1 MCCRKL
7 IPLIL
12 ITTLITFV
20 TACSE
25 TISNTSKV
33 ATIVPTKP
41 ATVDIELPTMIPVQS
56 TPTATLESTSTSIAQ
71 QISTPTENST
81 ATSTSTPFP
90 SPTLTP
96 DPTSTPTA
104 VPAATPT
111 RVPTATST
119 PVPTATPI
127 SVTPPSVPPPF
138 TGTVWIPGTSDILNT
153 YDPSFF
159 RSLKKITDA
168 PREMFDRRTGS
179 FDTVNPFLFEAYFA
193 DGLKIEVQVNSE
205 FETPDSAEAAAL
217 IYLYAVGQLP
227 TELRQEVDTIWL
239 HKGDEDFGGGNNNLL
254 IHHERGLTYI
264 DQEVLEEV
272 FLHEASHTSLDPH
285 HYGEEWEKARSA
297 DANNYIS
304 LYAKDNPDRED
315 IAETF
320 PMYYALRYKAS
331 RVSTDLLRTI
341 QNTVPNRIKYFDHF
355 FPKWNLRHSHE
366 IPANN

>member
-25 TISNTSKV
+25 TISNTSEV

-41 ATVDIELPTMIPVQS
+41 ATVNIELPTMIPVQPTS
-56 TPTATLESTSTSIAQ
+56 TATLESTSTTITQ
-71 QISTPTENST
+71 QIPTTTEKLT
-81 ATSTSTPFP
+81 VTSTSTPFP

-111 RVPTATST
+111 

-127 SVTPPSVPPPF
+127 SVTPASVPPPF

-153 YDPSFF
+153 YDPTFF

-179 FDTVNPFLFEAYFA
+179 FDTVNPFLFEADFA

-254 IHHERGLTYI
+254 IHHERGLAYI
-264 DQEVLEEV
+264 DQDVLEEV

-285 HYGEEWEKARSA
+285 HYGEEWEKARSD

-331 RVSTDLLRTI
+331 RVSTDILRTI
-341 QNTVPNRIKYFDHF
+341 QNTVPNRINYFDQF
-355 FPKWNLRHSHE
+355 FSE
-366 IPANN
+366 MEPAPFARDPAKN

>member
-7 IPLIL
+7 IPLIF

-25 TISNTSKV
+25 TMSNTSKV
-33 ATIVPTKP
+33 ATIVPTTP
-41 ATVDIELPTMIPVQS
+41 ATVAMELPTMIPVQP
-56 TPTATLESTSTSIAQ
+56 TPTATLEPTSTSIAQ
-71 QISTPTENST
+71 PISTPTEKPT
-81 ATSTSTPFP
+81 ATSTSTPLP
-90 SPTLTP
+90 SPTAVTP
-96 DPTSTPTA
+96 YPTATPTA
-104 VPAATPT
+104 
-111 RVPTATST
+111 
-119 PVPTATPI
+119 VPTATPI

-153 YDPSFF
+153 YDPTFF

-168 PREMFDRRTGS
+168 PREMFDRRTGT
-179 FDTVNPFLFEAYFA
+179 FDTLNPFLFEADFA

-264 DQEVLEEV
+264 DQKVLEEV

-285 HYGEEWEKARSA
+285 HYGEEWKKARSA

-304 LYAKDNPDRED
+304 IYAKDNPDRED

-331 RVSTDLLRTI
+331 RVSIDLLRTI
-341 QNTVPNRIKYFDHF
+341 QNTVPNRINYFDQF
-355 FPKWNLRHSHE
+355 FSE
-366 IPANN
+366 MEPAPYARDTSK

>member
-1 MCCRKL
+1 
-7 IPLIL
+7 
-12 ITTLITFV
+12 
-20 TACSE
+20 
-25 TISNTSKV
+25 
-33 ATIVPTKP
+33 
-41 ATVDIELPTMIPVQS
+41 
-56 TPTATLESTSTSIAQ
+56 
-71 QISTPTENST
+71 
-81 ATSTSTPFP
+81 
-90 SPTLTP
+90 
-96 DPTSTPTA
+96 
-104 VPAATPT
+104 
-111 RVPTATST
+111 
-119 PVPTATPI
+119 
-127 SVTPPSVPPPF
+127 
-138 TGTVWIPGTSDILNT
+138 
-153 YDPSFF
+153 
-159 RSLKKITDA
+159 
-168 PREMFDRRTGS
+168 MFDRRTGS

>member
-7 IPLIL
+7 IPLIF

-25 TISNTSKV
+25 TMSNTTEV
-33 ATIVPTKP
+33 ATIVPTTP
-41 ATVDIELPTMIPVQS
+41 ATVAMELPTMILVQP
-56 TPTATLESTSTSIAQ
+56 TPTARLEPTSTSIAQ
-71 QISTPTENST
+71 PISTPTETPT
-81 ATSTSTPFP
+81 ATSTSTPLP
-90 SPTLTP
+90 SPTAVTP
-96 DPTSTPTA
+96 YPTATPTA
-104 VPAATPT
+104 IPTTTPT
-111 RVPTATST
+111 A
-119 PVPTATPI
+119 VPTATPI

-153 YDPSFF
+153 YDPTFF

-168 PREMFDRRTGS
+168 PREMFDRRTGT
-179 FDTVNPFLFEAYFA
+179 FDTLNPFLFEADFA

-239 HKGDEDFGGGNNNLL
+239 HKGNEDFGGGNNNLL

-264 DQEVLEEV
+264 DQKVLEEV

-285 HYGEEWEKARSA
+285 HYGEEWKKARSA

-304 LYAKDNPDRED
+304 IYAKDNPDRED

-331 RVSTDLLRTI
+331 RVSIDLLRTI
-341 QNTVPNRIKYFDHF
+341 QNTVPNRINYFDQF
-355 FPKWNLRHSHE
+355 FSE
-366 IPANN
+366 MEPAPYARDTSK